1 MMQKIKIGIITYD
14 IPHLKTEQLLC
25 NLICMGGG
33 GISLLMPF
41 TLLKER
47 KG

>member
-25 NLICMGGG
+25 NLICMGEFNYLCT
-33 GISLLMPF
+33 SLY
-41 TLLKER
+41 
-47 KG
+47 

>member
-33 GISLLMPF
+33 GESNYLCTSLY
-41 TLLKER
+41 
-47 KG
+47 